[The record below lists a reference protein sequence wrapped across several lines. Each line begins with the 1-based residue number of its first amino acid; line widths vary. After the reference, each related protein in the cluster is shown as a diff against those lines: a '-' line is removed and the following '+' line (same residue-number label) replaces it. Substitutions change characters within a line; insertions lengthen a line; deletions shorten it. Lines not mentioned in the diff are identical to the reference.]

1 KVGFEVLEGLDEEYV
16 NQLHENFIFD
26 SINSFELSEAIVYD
40 FTVPETH
47 SFVANGIVS
56 HNTTWAVQQL
66 NNYTKSG
73 LNTLYIA
80 LEENLGRMLLKVEQN
95 MLGVGRKD
103 LFDID

>member
-1 KVGFEVLEGLDEEYV
+1 M
-16 NQLHENFIFD
+16 
-26 SINSFELSEAIVYD
+26 YD

-56 HNTTWAVQQL
+56 HNTTWAALKQL
-66 NNYTKSG
+66 HEIRVK
-73 LNTLYIA
+73 YIA

-103 LFDID
+103 LFDIDGNLRRRVRRSTGTI